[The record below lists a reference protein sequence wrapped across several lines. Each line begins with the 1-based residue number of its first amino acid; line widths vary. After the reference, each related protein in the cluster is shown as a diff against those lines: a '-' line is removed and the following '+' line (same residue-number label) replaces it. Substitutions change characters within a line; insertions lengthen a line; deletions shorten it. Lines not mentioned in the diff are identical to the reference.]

1 MSGIISQKEMISSL
15 EINFVPVVDVLGNVR
30 KSTKK
35 LKSKNKKGGESH
47 NKNKRNFSSIKT
59 N

>member
-30 KSTKK
+30 KSTKS
-35 LKSKNKKGGESH
+35 LKVKTRKMEN
-47 NKNKRNFSSIKT
+47 RTIKIKEISVI
-59 N
+59 